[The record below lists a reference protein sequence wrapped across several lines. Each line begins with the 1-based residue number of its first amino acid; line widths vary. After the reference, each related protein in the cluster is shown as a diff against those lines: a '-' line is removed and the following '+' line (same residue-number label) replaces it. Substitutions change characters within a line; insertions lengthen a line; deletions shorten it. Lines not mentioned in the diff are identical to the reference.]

1 MTADAQAA
9 SADDGLREADLA
21 EIHRHIMWNRLVAV
35 VEEQA
40 QTLIRAAFST
50 AAREAGDVSAG
61 VFDMRGRMIAQ
72 AVTGT
77 PGHVNTMAA
86 AVVHF
91 LARFPADQM
100 SDGDVFL
107 TNDPWLGTG
116 HLFDF
121 TVVTP
126 AFHGGRMV
134 GLFASTTHVPDIGG
148 RPAGPD
154 AREIYEEGLRLPI
167 CRLQHRGQLD
177 PTLLDIIRANVRE
190 PVQVVG
196 DLMALVGCND
206 IGRRRLGEMLAE
218 FGLDDLGNLAEYIF
232 DSTARAMRAAIDR
245 LPRRRYHSEMRI
257 DGYEKP
263 IDLRLELSV
272 DAQGLLLDFTGTSAQ
287 SAFGINVTLC
297 YTAAYA
303 SFGVKCALA
312 PEVPNNAGSLGL
324 VRVVAP
330 LGSILNAQEPCAVT
344 ARHVIGQ
351 MLPDVVFGALAQA
364 MPTAVP
370 AEGTPLWL
378 LVVSGETT
386 DRDGATQRRFGMTS
400 FHNGGTGARHEL
412 DGLSATS
419 FPSGVKAVPVEIAET
434 VTPLLFVRKELR
446 ADSGGPGRWRG
457 GLGQVIQL
465 RSLANQPFRFAAML
479 DRVVHP
485 PRGRGGGGDGAAGVV
500 RTTRRT
506 LGSMGAHDI
515 HPDEDLIIETPG
527 GGGLGT
533 PAQRDRE
540 LVIRDLREGYVSAA
554 QAEAV
559 YEFNPSLQQEKR

>member
-1 MTADAQAA
+1 MTAGAQAA
-9 SADDGLREADLA
+9 GRRQAADLNGGLREADLA
-21 EIHRHIMWNRLVAV
+21 EIHRRIMWNRLVAV

-61 VFDMRGRMIAQ
+61 VFDVHGRMIAQ

-86 AVVHF
+86 AVAHF

-154 AREIYEEGLRLPI
+154 AKEIYEEGLRLPI

-177 PTLLDIIRANVRE
+177 QTLLDVIRVNVRE

-196 DLMALVGCND
+196 DLMALVACND
-206 IGRRRLGEMLAE
+206 IGRRRLGEMLGE
-218 FGLDDLGNLAEYIF
+218 FGLNDLSALAAYIF
-232 DSTARAMRAAIDR
+232 DATARAMRAAIER
-245 LPRRRYHSEMRI
+245 LPRGRYRSEMRI

-272 DAQGLLLDFTGTSAQ
+272 DEQGLLLDFDGTSAQ
-287 SAFGINVTLC
+287 SSFGINVPLC

-312 PEVPNNAGSLGL
+312 PEVPNNAGSLDL

-330 LGSILNAQEPCAVT
+330 AGSILNAQEPCAVT

-364 MPTAVP
+364 VPDAVP
-370 AEGTPLWL
+370 A
-378 LVVSGETT
+378 
-386 DRDGATQRRFGMTS
+386 
-400 FHNGGTGARHEL
+400 
-412 DGLSATS
+412 
-419 FPSGVKAVPVEIAET
+419 
-434 VTPLLFVRKELR
+434 
-446 ADSGGPGRWRG
+446 
-457 GLGQVIQL
+457 
-465 RSLANQPFRFAAML
+465 
-479 DRVVHP
+479 
-485 PRGRGGGGDGAAGVV
+485 
-500 RTTRRT
+500 
-506 LGSMGAHDI
+506 
-515 HPDEDLIIETPG
+515 
-527 GGGLGT
+527 
-533 PAQRDRE
+533 
-540 LVIRDLREGYVSAA
+540 
-554 QAEAV
+554 
-559 YEFNPSLQQEKR
+559 